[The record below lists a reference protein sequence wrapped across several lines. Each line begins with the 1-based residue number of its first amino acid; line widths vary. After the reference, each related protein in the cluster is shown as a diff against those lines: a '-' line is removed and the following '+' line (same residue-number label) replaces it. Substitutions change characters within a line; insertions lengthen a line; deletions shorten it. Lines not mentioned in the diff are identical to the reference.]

1 MKLDFEYGLGTMQ
14 AELPDNTD
22 VFIAGETV
30 KDPAC
35 IPEDQLE
42 TIQHSFEIQK
52 TTGQDGIGLAN
63 LYNRLQILYEKPTNF
78 KIASKEGAYTRI
90 TLVLPA
96 APDHS
101 KDIFKRKE

>member
-1 MKLDFEYGLGTMQ
+1 MITEEDDGCG
-14 AELPDNTD
+14 
-22 VFIAGETV
+22 
-30 KDPAC
+30 

-78 KIASKEGAYTRI
+78 KIASKEGGH
-90 TLVLPA
+90 LPLGL
-96 APDHS
+96 PVFC
-101 KDIFKRKE
+101 IKRFLLSRQLTAGFF